1 MRTYILAAGAALT
14 VLCCF
19 PGAARAGGSAPV
31 AVVSILEGRD
41 FIGCGTQAFP
51 CRTAQFAE
59 TFVVRPGGAIIMEDV
74 GRFGAPDFFTALT
87 IAAEKIT
94 GLPR

>member
-1 MRTYILAAGAALT
+1 MRTYLFAAWAALAG
-14 VLCCF
+14 LCCV
-19 PGAARAGGSAPV
+19 PGAACAGGPAPF

-41 FIGCGTQAFP
+41 FIGCGTRDCP

-59 TFVVRPGGAIIMEDV
+59 TCIMRPGGAILVEDV
-74 GRFGAPDFFTALT
+74 GRFSAPDFFTALT

-94 GLPR
+94 GLSR